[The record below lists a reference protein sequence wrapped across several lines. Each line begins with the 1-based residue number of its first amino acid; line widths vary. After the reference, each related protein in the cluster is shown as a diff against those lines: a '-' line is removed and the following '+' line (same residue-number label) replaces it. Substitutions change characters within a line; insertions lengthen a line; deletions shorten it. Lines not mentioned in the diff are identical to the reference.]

1 MRGLALFLVVIVLVC
16 VFVLIGA
23 QNSQTVT
30 VNFLIAQ
37 ATLKLST
44 LMAIIM
50 TIGVAIG
57 LCILMTSWL
66 ALRVKLGIAK
76 QKLKKLQNE

>member
-1 MRGLALFLVVIVLVC
+1 MRGLVYFLSVIALLCIFVLV
-16 VFVLIGA
+16 GA
-23 QNSQTVT
+23 QNSQVVT

-44 LMAIIM
+44 LMAIVM

-57 LCILMTSWL
+57 LIILMASWL
-66 ALRVKLGIAK
+66 TLRVKLGLAK